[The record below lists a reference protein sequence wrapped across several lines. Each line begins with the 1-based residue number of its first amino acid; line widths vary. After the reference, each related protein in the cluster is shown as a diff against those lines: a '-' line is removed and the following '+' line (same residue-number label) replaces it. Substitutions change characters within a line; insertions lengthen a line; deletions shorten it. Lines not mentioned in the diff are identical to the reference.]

1 MQIGPDA
8 EWAGRPAEVE
18 MRNCLVIFALV
29 VCTLLPVSLA
39 AQESLT
45 PANLPDFIAAYDKN
59 FEPIETLYS
68 ELINEQLPLR
78 DEQGQPLGRR
88 PLEDRR
94 QALSDLREVA
104 DQFARSP
111 QDLVLSARLVLRTE
125 SLADDLFDLSQIA
138 YDNDREE
145 LARRLADLQTTMDHD
160 REALASYLLD
170 LAGQNQERLKEL
182 EKENAELQAKLKTVE
197 RK

>member
-1 MQIGPDA
+1 
-8 EWAGRPAEVE
+8 
-18 MRNCLVIFALV
+18 MRNCLVTFAFV
-29 VCTLLPVSLA
+29 ACALLPASLP
-39 AQESLT
+39 AQERLT

-68 ELINEQLPLR
+68 ELISEQLPLR
-78 DEQGQPLGRR
+78 DDQGQPLGRR

-104 DQFARSP
+104 DQLAHSP
-111 QDLVLSARLVLRTE
+111 QDLALTARLVLRTE
-125 SLADDLFDLSQIA
+125 SLDDDLFDLSQIA

-145 LARRLADLQTTMDHD
+145 LARRLADLQTAMDHNK
-160 REALASYLLD
+160 EVLASYLLD
-170 LAGQNQERLKEL
+170 LAGQNQERLIEL
-182 EKENAELQAKLKTVE
+182 EKENAELQAKLKTAE